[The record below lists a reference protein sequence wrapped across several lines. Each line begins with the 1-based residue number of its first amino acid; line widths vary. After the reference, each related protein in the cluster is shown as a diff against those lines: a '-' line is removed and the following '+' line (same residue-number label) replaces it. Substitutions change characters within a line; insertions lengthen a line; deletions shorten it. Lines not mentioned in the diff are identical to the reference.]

1 MIIKIIISIIVAV
14 IIIGGGFCIADN
26 VKYSYLVDL
35 MGVLQNTSAMIFA
48 IAGIWLAYLYPNA
61 IAGLMKSEKVDFL
74 ASKNEA
80 KRIEG
85 MILIIIMSASVLIL
99 IIAFYAFN
107 AVFRGTEFYVNN
119 KYIIKGLGCSYVI
132 GIVLLQVYC
141 VIVLISRNVS
151 FINRL
156 YTVIN
161 EKELEEKL

>member
-1 MIIKIIISIIVAV
+1 MAV
-14 IIIGGGFCIADN
+14 IIFGGGFCIAEN
-26 VKYSYLVDL
+26 VKYSYLIDL

-85 MILIIIMSASVLIL
+85 MILIIIMSALVLIL
-99 IIAFYAFN
+99 IILFYAFN
-107 AVFRGTEFYVNN
+107 AIFRGTELYVTNR
-119 KYIIKGLGCSYVI
+119 YIIKGLGCSYVT
-132 GIVLLQVYC
+132 GILFLQLYC
-141 VIVLISRNVS
+141 VIVLIHRNIS

-156 YTVIN
+156 YSVIN
-161 EKELEEKL
+161 EKELEDKL

>member
-1 MIIKIIISIIVAV
+1 MIIKFIISV
-14 IIIGGGFCIADN
+14 IIFAILVSGGYCLSEN
-26 VKYSYLVDL
+26 VTYSYLTDL
-35 MGVLQNTSAMIFA
+35 LSVLQNTSAMIFA

-85 MILIIIMSASVLIL
+85 MIFIIILSAFVLVLVIL
-99 IIAFYAFN
+99 FYTFN
-107 AVFRGTEFYVNN
+107 AILRGSDLYYHN
-119 KYIIKGLGCSYVI
+119 KDVIKGLGVSYVA
-132 GIVLLQVYC
+132 GILYVQLYC
-141 VIVLISRNVS
+141 VTELIRRNVS

-156 YTVIN
+156 YSVIN

>member
-1 MIIKIIISIIVAV
+1 MIIKILIGILMAV
-14 IIIGGGFCIADN
+14 VLLVSGFCISES
-26 VKYSYLVDL
+26 VKYSYVVDL
-35 MGVLQNTSAMIFA
+35 LGVLQNTSAMIFA

-85 MILIIIMSASVLIL
+85 MILIIIMSAAVLIF

-107 AVFRGTEFYVNN
+107 AVLRGTDLYANN
-119 KYIIKGLGCSYVI
+119 RLFIKGISCTYILT
-132 GIVLLQVYC
+132 VLLIQLSC
-141 VIVLISRNVS
+141 VIVLIRRNIT

-156 YTVIN
+156 YAVIN

>member
-1 MIIKIIISIIVAV
+1 MAV
-14 IIIGGGFCIADN
+14 VLLVSGFCISES
-26 VKYSYLVDL
+26 VKYSYIVDL
-35 MGVLQNTSAMIFA
+35 LGVLQNTSAMIFA

-85 MILIIIMSASVLIL
+85 MILIIIMSAAVLIF

-107 AVFRGTEFYVNN
+107 AVLRGTDLYANN
-119 KYIIKGLGCSYVI
+119 RLFIKGISCSYI
-132 GIVLLQVYC
+132 LAVLLIQLSC
-141 VIVLISRNVS
+141 VIVLIRRNIT

-156 YTVIN
+156 YAVIN
-161 EKELEEKL
+161 EKELEDKL